1 MHAQARAFIA
11 GYSRAPAATVGS
23 VVVRNMGTG
32 KQVEAVDTARIHFQ
46 PIPEE
51 VVAQLVEEGLVFRC
65 AGGLMIEH
73 PLVEPLITRIEGT
86 PDSVMGLP
94 RRWCC
99 RGCCRPQ
106 SPRTLHRSLCFVCL
120 AIPYMTMHS
129 LHDQ

>member
-94 RRWCC
+94 KALVLQ
-99 RGCCRPQ
+99 GLLQASEP
-106 SPRTLHRSLCFVCL
+106 
-120 AIPYMTMHS
+120 
-129 LHDQ
+129 